1 MPGMQ
6 LGGFRLE
13 AGRPAGDHHVLMGTG
28 GWNYIYEP
36 LPAEVEKTWAQLC
49 GIKGAQKLGPK
60 EVEVRTNC
68 DHES

>member
-1 MPGMQ
+1 MPGMR

-28 GWNYIYEP
+28 AWNYIYEP
-36 LPAEVEKTWAQLC
+36 LSAEVEKTWAQLR
-49 GIKGAQKLGPK
+49 PK

-68 DHES
+68 DHVS